1 MATSGTRPVA
11 PLDREGRVVVGSD
24 GAASEA
30 GPMGTRARWDPV
42 RVVALVAAVVPVVVT
57 CAAQLAAGWIPTGD
71 DAVASWRAWSVLS
84 AHPTLLGAPTGAP
97 GVGQHAVYAPGPV
110 VSWLLAVPV
119 HLDPWHGALWG
130 SALLMAAAA
139 VLAVQ
144 AGWAAAG
151 RPGAVALAAVVVLL
165 AFSRV
170 DILVNP
176 VWTPW
181 MGAVWLVTTLSA
193 AWAAAAGRHR
203 WWPVVVVAGSIAA
216 QCHVVFVLPALAA
229 CAVAGVALWVGRSG
243 SRRWPWFVSGIVAGV
258 LMWLPTVVQQ
268 AADRPG
274 NLSLLL
280 HSSAASGQTF
290 GYGQALRGLGAAS
303 ALSPVWL
310 HRLPAAG
317 ATTFLQDVGPV
328 FSAGWQWAVGALVLT
343 AATAVVAARFGRR
356 HLAAAAAVSCAAG
369 MATVATVAAV
379 PASEALRMPY
389 LDVVYWPVGMA
400 LWSTLAAAAATVGV
414 RGWQALV
421 RGRGWEPARRR
432 ARSGCLRCR
441 LPGAAA
447 VVAGVVAAVVAGGAL
462 LVAISAAGMVR
473 SQRSLPDGIATV
485 TEGHQALAR
494 FERLAGSRVALPE
507 VVGRGNFVDL
517 DFELFI
523 AYGATVSGQRVA
535 LVGTEPP
542 AVAAG
547 AAETLTSSTPRVVI
561 DIGAGPMTAHLVT
574 PHGAR
579 PASPAR

>member
-1 MATSGTRPVA
+1 M
-11 PLDREGRVVVGSD
+11 VVGSD

-30 GPMGTRARWDPV
+30 GPMGTRGRWDPV
-42 RVVALVAAVVPVVVT
+42 RVVALVAAVVPVVLT

-151 RPGAVALAAVVVLL
+151 RTGAVAVAAVVVLL
-165 AFSRV
+165 AFSRA
-170 DILVNP
+170 DILVAS

-203 WWPVVVVAGSIAA
+203 WWPVVVVAAGSIAA

-229 CAVAGVALWVGRSG
+229 CAVAGVALWVGRG
-243 SRRWPWFVSGIVAGV
+243 RGRRWPWFVSGIAAGT
-258 LMWLPTVVQQ
+258 LLWLPTIVQQ

-274 NLSLLL
+274 NLALLL

-290 GYGQALRGLGAAS
+290 GYGQALRGLGAVS
-303 ALSPVWL
+303 ALSPVWF
-310 HRLPAAG
+310 HRLPEAG
-317 ATTFLQDVGPV
+317 GTTFFLDVGPV
-328 FSAGWQWAVGALVLT
+328 FDAGLGWAVSALVLT
-343 AATAVVAARFGRR
+343 AATAVVAARHGRR
-356 HLAAAAAVSCAAG
+356 RLAAAAAASCAAG
-369 MATVATVAAV
+369 MATVAAVATV
-379 PASEALRMPY
+379 PTSDEIRMLY

-400 LWSTLAAAAATVGV
+400 MWATLVAAVVTVAVAA
-414 RGWQALV
+414 WHALP
-421 RGRGWEPARRR
+421 RGRVSTGR
-432 ARSGCLRCR
+432 LRGT

-447 VVAGVVAAVVAGGAL
+447 GVAAAVLAGGAL
-462 LVAISAAGMVR
+462 LVAISTAGMVR

-494 FERLAGSRVALPE
+494 FERRAGSRVAQPQ
-507 VVGRGNFVDL
+507 VVGRGDLVDL
-517 DFELFI
+517 GLDWFV
-523 AYGATVSGQRVA
+523 AYGATVSGHRVA
-535 LVGTEPP
+535 LGGTEID
-542 AVAAG
+542 AAAAG
-547 AAETLTSSTPRVVI
+547 AAALSTSSTPKVVL
-561 DIGAGPMTAHLVT
+561 DIGAGPMVAHRAA
-574 PHGAR
+574 P
-579 PASPAR
+579 